1 MSPRRWYRP
10 PPNEPVC
17 WIVIRRRGGWNA
29 EPKVVGIH
37 NTEGRALMES
47 CMAVEWG
54 LFDPPADETDVFTC
68 HRVMPSL
75 IDHGPS
81 RTAL

>member
-1 MSPRRWYRP
+1 MSPRRSYRP

-29 EPKVVGIH
+29 EPRVVGMYDS
-37 NTEGRALMES
+37 EGAALAAS
-47 CMAVEWG
+47 CSPDFLG
-54 LFDPPADETDVFTC
+54 GFSPPADETDVFTC

-75 IDHGPS
+75 IVHRPWPM
-81 RTAL
+81 R